1 MNYRNE
7 LHFMQLQS
15 NSITFSVIVMECHYF
30 SKNYSLLSFQI
41 NRMQSLANV
50 SQPRPAAF
58 MLHLQ
63 LLFLSDSLESPVPH
77 HPVRKKLLPEMQLLM
92 HVNNAWE

>member
-1 MNYRNE
+1 
-7 LHFMQLQS
+7 
-15 NSITFSVIVMECHYF
+15 
-30 SKNYSLLSFQI
+30 
-41 NRMQSLANV
+41 
-50 SQPRPAAF
+50 